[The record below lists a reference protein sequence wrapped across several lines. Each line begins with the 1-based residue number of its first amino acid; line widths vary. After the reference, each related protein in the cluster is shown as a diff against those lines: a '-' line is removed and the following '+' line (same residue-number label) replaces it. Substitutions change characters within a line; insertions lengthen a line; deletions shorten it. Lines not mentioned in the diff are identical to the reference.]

1 MTKEEC
7 EMRQLKRKAEAA
19 IEKTVQAA
27 VQLLKERPAGPSYR
41 FEIVRFAEAVKPYLD
56 DLQPYGVGAA
66 VLRTMENV
74 IEAGFEFAQADLER
88 HGSEMVQ

>member
-1 MTKEEC
+1 MTQEEC
-7 EMRQLKRKAEAA
+7 ELRQLKRKSEAA

-41 FEIVRFAEAVKPYLD
+41 FEILRFAEAIKPYLE
-56 DLQPYGVGAA
+56 DLQPHGVGAA

-74 IEAGFEFAQADLER
+74 IEAGYEFAQADLER
-88 HGSEMVQ
+88 HGSATIQ